1 MNIVQQMIAS
11 LMTLV
16 SLATLCGVLM
26 HDTNVDKAFVTA
38 LYKTDMQQA
47 MADDGAAKVKPGS
60 TPHTHPEHA
69 SLSGIMRE
77 SNARPRTLPRNTDR
91 KYANAKRTRGNH
103 EFDGN
108 RLLFDPVMM

>member
-1 MNIVQQMIAS
+1 MNIVQQMTAS

-16 SLATLCGVLM
+16 SFATLCGVLM

-38 LYKTDMQQA
+38 LHKVDVQQA
-47 MADDGAAKVKPGS
+47 AAEDGGAKVKPGS

-69 SLSGIMRE
+69 SLSSIMRE
-77 SNARPRTLPRNTDR
+77 SNARPRTMPRNTDR

-108 RLLFDPVMM
+108 RLMLDPVMA